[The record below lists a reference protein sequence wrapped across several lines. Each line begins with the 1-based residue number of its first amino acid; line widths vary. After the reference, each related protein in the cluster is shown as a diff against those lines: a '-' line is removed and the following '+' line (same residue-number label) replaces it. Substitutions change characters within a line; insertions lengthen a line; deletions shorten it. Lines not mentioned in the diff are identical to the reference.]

1 MVVQQEEQGESPY
14 QQNEPLSRVTET
26 QAAPEVDGGRHTQYL
41 FLFEA
46 PSDTCLTEVAL
57 NGSGRIAAVLAGGET
72 LFAGSRRMFP
82 DLASLRRPV
91 GELMV
96 KAGETVEV
104 MVEGIREQHECRL
117 TFEKPE

>member
-1 MVVQQEEQGESPY
+1 MFEQEDTGESPY
-14 QQNEPLSRVTET
+14 KQNAPASRVTAT
-26 QAAPEVDGGRHTQYL
+26 QAAPEVDGGRHTQFS

-57 NGSGRIAAVLAGGET
+57 NATGRIAAILAGGET

-91 GELMV
+91 GELVV
-96 KAGETVEV
+96 KAAETIEV
-104 MVEGIREQHECRL
+104 VVEGIREQHECRV